1 MCEHISLSLPDLEQH
16 MKHVLPWQIGRNRVG
31 NLNQA
36 DSKKHSRKLAS
47 AVRAC
52 FEELELRRM
61 LSVSANPNGPYTVN
75 EGSSIQ
81 IGGSA
86 SGAAG
91 YSYKWD
97 LNYNGVTFHTQA
109 TGQGFTYKA
118 ADGPLSRTIALK
130 VINANDA
137 TDFDLET
144 TTLTINNVAPT
155 ITLTGAGS
163 ASAGDVYTLNFSA
176 TDPGQDTIS
185 GWDIDWGDGSNHTTP
200 AGNATSATHVF
211 GTAGATTITVSATDE
226 DGTYQQTKNVTISA
240 VTPTV
245 TLTGDSSVNEGS
257 AYTLNFSST
266 NSNIRNGWTIDWGDG
281 ETDFDDTSVSSD
293 THTYADNG
301 SYTITVGAITDD
313 TEGDGTLN
321 LTVNNVAPTVAITS
335 APTSSPEGTAI
346 TLGST
351 ESDPGV
357 NDTETYAWSVTKDGN
372 AYSLPNNVTTNG
384 TGLTFTPRHAGSY
397 VVNLT
402 VTDNDGG
409 ATTVHTSAINVTK
422 VTPTANITGAPNGAI
437 HEGDT
442 VSLTMN
448 PSDAGVDETFS
459 YAWSVTQD
467 NNFYT
472 LPVNVPVNQANFSFA
487 PDDNG
492 SFVVTCVATD
502 DSGAAVTVHL
512 AAITVNN
519 VAPTATISGAPQNDI
534 NEGDTV
540 QLTANANDAG
550 TADLDSLTYAWSVKK
565 GNNSFT
571 LPNGTATNLP
581 AFSFVPTDN
590 GTYVAKVVV
599 TDKDGGTVSVNSS
612 TITVDN
618 VAPTGTIT
626 GAPTTSPEGTS
637 ITLTAHGSDVGVLDT
652 LTYSWAVKK
661 DGNSFTLPNN
671 TVTNAPAFTFVPT
684 DNGSYVA
691 TVTITDNDG
700 GSTPVST
707 SAITVTNVAPTVAI
721 TGTPTTSPEGT
732 QITFG
737 STVTDPGTLDTE
749 TYGWTVYKDG
759 NHYTLPNNTNIT
771 SSTFSFTPTDN
782 GSYVVR
788 LTVIDK
794 DNDSTTVNSD
804 AITVTNVA
812 PTATVGGE
820 PNGHINEGDEVDL
833 TANVTDPGSDDTFT
847 YSWSVLK
854 DGETY
859 NLGNIDTTSSTF
871 SFDPND
877 NGSYVATVVVTDKD
891 GGIGGS
897 SSTAIIADN
906 VNPNGTISGAPGG
919 HINEGSTVQ
928 LSVTGTD
935 AGSADVS
942 SLTYSWS
949 VKKGGNAYTLPNG
962 TVTNAANFSFSPN
975 DNGAYVATVLIT
987 DKDGGTHSVST
998 GTINVDN
1005 VAPTVVVSG
1014 MPNGNIN
1021 EGTAVT
1027 LTATPTDPGSVD
1039 TFTYSWSVTKGGNS
1053 FTLPNNAVT
1062 NQATFTFTP
1071 TDQGTYVATCQVT
1084 DNDGGVGSGNSGNII
1099 ALNAPPVVTIG
1110 GTPNGAVNEGAT
1122 LNFTSSTSDPGA
1134 NDTIAT
1140 YAWSVLKDG
1149 NAFTLPNN
1157 DDTTSSTFSFVPT
1170 DNGTYVVSLSATD
1183 NDGGVG
1189 SKSTSSITV
1198 NNVAPTGSISGEPNG
1213 DINEGDTVNLSVSAG
1228 DVGSADVSSLT
1239 YSWSVK
1245 KDGAAYTLP
1254 NNAVT
1259 NGTSFTFIPRHA
1271 GAYVASVVVTDKDG
1285 GTVTVHSQTIT
1296 ADNVNPTA
1304 TITGEPGSD
1313 INEGG
1318 SVTLTAHPSDAG
1330 ADDTF
1335 TYAWS
1340 VKKDGNAYTLPN
1352 GTVTNTAGFTFSPND
1367 NGDYIAKVVV
1377 TDDSGGSVSVN
1388 SQTITADNVAPGG
1401 TITGAPASSPE
1412 GTALTLTAHATDA
1425 GSADTFTYAWAVTK
1439 DNNSFTLPN
1448 NAVTNT
1454 PAFTF
1459 TPTDNGSYV
1468 ATVTITDDDGGAT
1481 PISTSAMTITNVAP
1495 TPTITGA
1502 PNNSVAEGST
1512 ISLGSTVTD
1521 PGSLDTVSYAWS
1533 VTKDGQPY
1541 TAPGNP
1547 AATTSS
1553 YSFIANDDGAYV
1565 VSLTATDND
1574 GGHTTVTKNVSVF
1587 NVNPTIVING
1597 APGSAI
1603 NEGDQVS
1610 LTTSVTDPGSLDTFT
1625 YAWSVKKG
1633 GVAYTLPNN
1642 VVTNAS
1648 SFTFNPNDNGS
1659 YVATVEVDDNGG
1671 GAGITHTSAI
1681 TVNNVA
1687 PTPTISGEP
1696 QQSINEGSTVNL
1708 AVAVT
1713 DPGSVDTF
1721 TYAWSVKKDG
1731 QPFTLGNSV
1740 ATNGTTLS
1748 FVAPDQ
1754 GSYVAKCVV
1763 TDKDGGA
1770 NTATSQT
1777 ITVVN
1782 VAPTATISGLP
1793 TNNTSP
1799 EGTEIDLSALAS
1811 DPGVNDTIS
1820 YDWNVTKNG
1829 NDFADGTNSSL
1840 HFTPDDDGSYVV
1852 NLTVSDGDGG
1862 STIVSPQTIA
1872 VTDVAPTAHITGVPN
1887 SANEGAEIDL
1897 GSTVTDPSSADTN
1910 AGFTLNWTVK
1920 LQDQTVTTGTG
1931 SSFNF
1936 TPNDNG
1942 QYTVLLSATD
1952 KDTLVGTDSKTIT
1965 VQNVKPSASITGAP
1979 DGSVPEGTAVTL
1991 GTQVTDPSTADT
2003 QAGFTYA
2010 WSVLKDG
2017 QAFTLPE
2024 KTSTSQASFTF
2035 TPTDNGQY
2043 QVKCTVSDKDGGSVN
2058 LSQNIS
2064 VTNVAPSNA
2073 TITGAPTTSPEGTA
2087 ISMTGSA
2094 TDPGSAD
2101 TFTYAWTV
2109 KKGDA
2114 TVTTGTG
2121 SAFNFT
2127 PADNGTYSVSLV
2139 VTDDD
2144 GGVAPTVSKTITVTN
2159 VAPTGTFT
2167 VGSTGV
2173 VGTTTNATVTI
2184 ADPGSVD
2191 TETVTIDWGDGSAVD
2206 TLTSG
2211 ASGTLSPTHVY
2222 QASGNFP
2229 VVTTIT
2235 DDDGG
2240 STAVNSTVTVKSFA
2254 VQTDPMDNTKTALV
2268 VGGTNGDDVI
2278 SFTQNSIGRIKAVL
2292 DGVLLGTFA
2301 PTGHIIAYGGGG
2313 NNTITVDP
2321 SITTSAILYGGSGKD
2336 VLQGGSGDDVL
2347 IGRRGNDALFGG
2359 AGRDI
2364 LIGGVGADS
2373 MDGGTGEDILMG
2385 GSTAGSESFNFL
2397 AAITAEWSR
2406 TDVIFANRVKQLK
2419 GSLAGGLNGSNK
2431 LNDGDVFEDANPD
2444 TMTGGSD
2451 SGDAFYTNTTPGS
2464 GEVITDLGKTDVVTN
2479 VVIGI
2484 SAKPPV
2490 KKHH

>member
-1 MCEHISLSLPDLEQH
+1 
-16 MKHVLPWQIGRNRVG
+16 
-31 NLNQA
+31 
-36 DSKKHSRKLAS
+36 
-47 AVRAC
+47 
-52 FEELELRRM
+52 M

-81 IGGSA
+81 IGGTA

-97 LNYNGVTFHTQA
+97 LNYNGQTFHTQA
-109 TGQGFTYKA
+109 TGAGFTYKA
-118 ADGPLSRTIALK
+118 VDGPLSRTVALK
-130 VINANDA
+130 VINLADA
-137 TDFDLET
+137 TDFDLQT
-144 TTLTINNVAPT
+144 TTLTVNNVAPT
-155 ITLTGAGS
+155 ITVTGAGS

-185 GWDIDWGDGSNHTTP
+185 GWDIDWGDGSSHTAT

-211 GTAGATTITVSATDE
+211 GTAGATTVTVSATDE
-226 DGTYQQTKNVTISA
+226 DGTYHQTKSVTVSA

-245 TLTGDSSVNEGS
+245 TLTGDTSVDEGS
-257 AYTLNFSST
+257 VYTLGFSST

-281 ETDFDDTSVSSD
+281 ETDFEDTSTSSE
-293 THTYADNG
+293 THTYVDNG

-313 TEGDGTLN
+313 TEGDSTLN
-321 LTVNNVAPTVAITS
+321 LTVNNVAPTIAITGTPASS
-335 APTSSPEGTAI
+335 AEGTGI

-351 ESDPGV
+351 ESDPGA

-372 AYSLPNNVTTNG
+372 AYTLPNNVTTNG
-384 TGLTFTPRHAGSY
+384 TGLTFTPRHTGSY

-409 ATTVHTSAINVTK
+409 ATTVHSSAIDVTS

-437 HEGDT
+437 NEGDT

-448 PSDAGVDETFS
+448 PSDAGVDEVFS

-472 LPVNVPVNQANFSFA
+472 LPDNVATDQAGFSFV

-492 SFVVTCVATD
+492 SYVVTCIATD
-502 DSGAAVTVHL
+502 DSNASVTVHT

-519 VAPTATISGAPQNDI
+519 VHPGATISGVSVNDI

-540 QLTANANDAG
+540 NLSAAGTDAG
-550 TADLDSLTYAWSVKK
+550 SADLDTLTYAWTVTK
-565 GNNSFT
+565 GGNAFT
-571 LPNGTATNLP
+571 LPNNVATNLST
-581 AFSFVPTDN
+581 FSFVPTDN
-590 GTYVAKVVV
+590 ETYVATVVV
-599 TDKDGGTVSVNSS
+599 TDKDGGTVTVHSS
-612 TITVDN
+612 DIVVDN

-626 GAPTTSPEGTS
+626 GAPVSTSPEGTA
-637 ITLTAHGSDVGVLDT
+637 ITLTAHGSDVGALDT
-652 LTYSWAVKK
+652 LTYSWVVEKN
-661 DGNSFTLPNN
+661 GNAFTLPNN
-671 TVTNAPAFTFVPT
+671 AVTNAAGFTFTPT
-684 DNGSYVA
+684 DNASYVA

-700 GSTPVST
+700 DSTQVST

-721 TGTPTTSPEGT
+721 TGTPASSPEGT
-732 QITFG
+732 QIDFG
-737 STVTDPGTLDTE
+737 STVTDPGSLDTQ
-749 TYGWTVYKDG
+749 TYGWTVYKDDA
-759 NHYTLPNNTNIT
+759 HYTLPNNTDIT
-771 SSTFSFTPTDN
+771 SSTFSFTPSDN

-788 LTVIDK
+788 LTVIDS

-804 AITVTNVA
+804 AITVTNVS
-812 PTATVGGE
+812 PTVAITGE
-820 PNGHINEGDEVDL
+820 PGSDINEGDEVDL
-833 TANVTDPGSDDTFT
+833 TANVTDPGSADTFT
-847 YSWSVLK
+847 YAWSVKK
-854 DGETY
+854 DGASY
-859 NLGNIDTTSSTF
+859 DLGNIDTSSSTF

-877 NGSYVATVVVTDKD
+877 NGSYVASVLVTDKD
-891 GGIGGS
+891 GGTGTTHSLTIV
-897 SSTAIIADN
+897 ADN

-919 HINEGSTVQ
+919 HINEGGAVQ

-949 VKKGGNAYTLPNG
+949 VTKGGNAYTLPNN
-962 TVTNAANFSFSPN
+962 TVTNAASFSFSPN

-987 DKDGGTHSVST
+987 DKDGGTHSVHT
-998 GTINVDN
+998 GTITADN
-1005 VAPTVVVSG
+1005 VAPTVVVTG
-1014 MPNGNIN
+1014 MPSGNIN
-1021 EGTAVT
+1021 EGAAVN
-1027 LTATPTDPGSVD
+1027 LTATPTDPGTLD

-1062 NQATFTFTP
+1062 DQATFTFTA

-1084 DNDGGVGSGNSGNII
+1084 DNDGDSGSGNSGNIV
-1099 ALNAPPVVTIG
+1099 AVNAPPVVTIG
-1110 GTPNGAVNEGAT
+1110 GTPGSAVNEGDT
-1122 LNFTSSTSDPGA
+1122 LPFTSTAVDPGA

-1140 YAWSVLKDG
+1140 YAWSVTKDG

-1157 DDTTSSTFSFVPT
+1157 AVTNASTFSFVPT

-1198 NNVAPTGSISGEPNG
+1198 NNVAPGGTISGEPG
-1213 DINEGDTVNLSVSAG
+1213 SDINEGDTVNLSVAAT
-1228 DVGSADVSSLT
+1228 DVGSDDVSSLT

-1259 NGTSFTFIPRHA
+1259 DGASFTFVPRHA
-1271 GAYVASVVVTDKDG
+1271 GSYVATVVITDKDG
-1285 GTVTVHSQTIT
+1285 GTKSVSSQTVT

-1313 INEGG
+1313 INEGDG
-1318 SVTLTAHPSDAG
+1318 ISLTAHPSDAG

-1335 TYAWS
+1335 TYSWS

-1352 GTVTNTAGFTFSPND
+1352 GTVTNAAGFTFSPND
-1367 NGDYIAKVVV
+1367 NGDYVAKVIV
-1377 TDDSGGSVSVN
+1377 TDDSSGSVSVN
-1388 SQTITADNVAPGG
+1388 SQTITALNVAPGG
-1401 TITGAPASSPE
+1401 TISGTPTTSAE
-1412 GTALTLTAHATDA
+1412 GTALTLTANPTDA
-1425 GSADTFTYAWAVTK
+1425 GSADTFTYSWAVTK
-1439 DNNSFTLPN
+1439 DGNSFTLPN
-1448 NAVTNT
+1448 NTVTN
-1454 PAFTF
+1454 AAGFTF

-1468 ATVTITDDDGGAT
+1468 ATVTISDDDGDST
-1481 PISTSAMTITNVAP
+1481 PVATSAMTITNVAP
-1495 TPTITGA
+1495 TPTITGTPA
-1502 PNNSVAEGST
+1502 NAVAEGST

-1521 PGSLDTVSYAWS
+1521 PGSLDTFTYAWS
-1533 VTKDGQPY
+1533 VTKDGQAY

-1547 AATTSS
+1547 ASNASS
-1553 YSFIANDDGAYV
+1553 YSFVANDNGAYV
-1565 VSLTATDND
+1565 VSLTATDSD
-1574 GGHTTVTKNVSVF
+1574 GGHTTTTKNFSAF

-1597 APGSAI
+1597 TPGSAI
-1603 NEGDQVS
+1603 NEGDAVS
-1610 LTTSVTDPGSLDTFT
+1610 LTTNITDPGTNDTFT

-1642 VVTNAS
+1642 VVTDAS
-1648 SFTFNPNDNGS
+1648 SFSFNPNDNGT
-1659 YVATVEVDDNGG
+1659 YVVTIEVDDNDG
-1671 GAGITHTSAI
+1671 GAGITHTSTI

-1696 QQSINEGSTVNL
+1696 QQSINEGATVSL
-1708 AVAVT
+1708 AVGVT

-1721 TYAWSVKKDG
+1721 TYSWSVKKDG
-1731 QPFTLGNSV
+1731 QAFTLGNNV

-1763 TDKDGGA
+1763 TDNDGGT
-1770 NTATSQT
+1770 NTATSQA

-1793 TNNTSP
+1793 NNNASV

-1811 DPGVNDTIS
+1811 DAGVNDTVS
-1820 YDWNVTKNG
+1820 YNWHITKNG
-1829 NDFADGTNSSL
+1829 DDFADGTNSTL

-1862 STIVSPQTIA
+1862 STVVTPQTIA
-1872 VTDVAPTAHITGVPN
+1872 VSDVAPTAHITGVPN
-1887 SANEGAEIDL
+1887 SANEGSEIDL
-1897 GSTVTDPSSADTN
+1897 GSSVTDPSSVDTT

-1920 LQDQTVTTGTG
+1920 LGEQTVTTGTG
-1931 SSFNF
+1931 SSFSF
-1936 TPNDNG
+1936 TPTDNG
-1942 QYTVLLSATD
+1942 QYTVLLGASD
-1952 KDTLVGTDSKTIT
+1952 KDELIGKDSQTIT
-1965 VQNVKPSASITGAP
+1965 VQNVKPTASITGAP
-1979 DGSVPEGTAVTL
+1979 DGSVSEGTAITL

-2017 QAFTLPE
+2017 KAFALPNN
-2024 KTSTSQASFTF
+2024 TATNHASFTF

-2043 QVKCTVSDKDGGSVN
+2043 QVKCTVSDKDSGSVN
-2058 LSQNIS
+2058 LSQTLS

-2073 TITGAPTTSPEGTA
+2073 AITGAPTTSAEGTQ

-2094 TDPGSAD
+2094 TDAGSAD
-2101 TFTYAWTV
+2101 TLAYAWRVTQ
-2109 KKGDA
+2109 GDA
-2114 TVTTGTG
+2114 IVTTGTG
-2121 SAFNFT
+2121 TAFNFT
-2127 PADNGTYSVSLV
+2127 PADNGTYNVSLA

-2144 GGVAPTVSKTITVTN
+2144 GGVSQTVSKTITVTN
-2159 VAPTGTFT
+2159 VAPTATFA

-2173 VGTTTNATVTI
+2173 VGTTTNATVTVSD
-2184 ADPGSVD
+2184 AGSVD
-2191 TETVTIDWGDGSAVD
+2191 TETVTIDWGDGTAAD
-2206 TLTSG
+2206 TLSSG
-2211 ASGTLSPTHVY
+2211 ASATLSPTHGY

-2229 VVTTIT
+2229 VVMTVT
-2235 DDDGG
+2235 DKDGG
-2240 STAVNSTVTVKSFA
+2240 STVVNSTVTVKSFA
-2254 VQTDPMDNTKTALV
+2254 MQADPMDGTKTALI
-2268 VGGTNGDDVI
+2268 VGGTDGDDSIVF
-2278 SFTQNSIGRIKAVL
+2278 SQNSNGRIKATL
-2292 DGVLLGTFA
+2292 NGVLLGTFA

-2313 NNTITVDP
+2313 SNVISVD
-2321 SITTSAILYGGSGKD
+2321 SAITTSAILYGGSGKD
-2336 VLQGGSGDDVL
+2336 VLVGGSGDDVL

-2364 LIGGVGADS
+2364 LIGGVGADA
-2373 MDGGTGEDILMG
+2373 MNGGTGEDILMG

-2406 TDVIFANRVKQLK
+2406 TDVIMANRVKQLK

-2444 TMTGGSD
+2444 IMTGGID
-2451 SGDAFYTNTTPGS
+2451 TADAFYTNTTPGS
-2464 GEVITDLGKTDVVTN
+2464 GETITDLGKTDVVTN
-2479 VVIGI
+2479 VVVGI
-2484 SAKPPV
+2484 STKPPV
-2490 KKHH
+2490 KKKH